1 MAVNQ
6 FVEISPEIHK
16 NLSGIAISVRINY
29 DWNTFRQC
37 TCCHFELS
45 NAEFGVDLR
54 MLCSVAV
61 CNCVRINKTL
71 K

>member
-29 DWNTFRQC
+29 DWNTYDSAMYLLSFRVIEC
-37 TCCHFELS
+37 
-45 NAEFGVDLR
+45 
-54 MLCSVAV
+54 
-61 CNCVRINKTL
+61 
-71 K
+71 